1 MEASRLQ
8 EPNVGRVFTAPL
20 GDVHLWSH
28 VSCCCC
34 YLDLRAVQRV
44 RDSAPSP
51 IHSEK
56 RDHRLQATSPERH
69 YCGIFVGA
77 ARQTRNGR
85 CRSRPGPRS
94 SDSIGWFCYPAA
106 VWRHAQTTAEVR
118 PLSVWPGRY
127 VGRPSHRHE
136 GWGIPFISC
145 VEAQERSQDFASWKF
160 SASTVAGL
168 QISWAVVKRW
178 RAREGR
184 VQESPERQG
193 RGKRWSSM
201 PWKRVISSWP
211 AGQRR
216 IHKAANQMGRLY
228 HWLQS
233 WNKVG
238 RLWEL
243 QRCNP

>member
-1 MEASRLQ
+1 MDLPQHLASRHPIIPCRLLDLVPPSSLTATASWIIPAFRLAPNGAWLSPGTAETITATSSKPGTVTGAGEESSADGYMEASRLQ
-8 EPNVGRVFTAPL
+8 EPNVGRVFIAPL

-136 GWGIPFISC
+136 G
-145 VEAQERSQDFASWKF
+145 
-160 SASTVAGL
+160 
-168 QISWAVVKRW
+168 
-178 RAREGR
+178 
-184 VQESPERQG
+184 
-193 RGKRWSSM
+193 
-201 PWKRVISSWP
+201 
-211 AGQRR
+211 
-216 IHKAANQMGRLY
+216 
-228 HWLQS
+228 
-233 WNKVG
+233 
-238 RLWEL
+238 
-243 QRCNP
+243 